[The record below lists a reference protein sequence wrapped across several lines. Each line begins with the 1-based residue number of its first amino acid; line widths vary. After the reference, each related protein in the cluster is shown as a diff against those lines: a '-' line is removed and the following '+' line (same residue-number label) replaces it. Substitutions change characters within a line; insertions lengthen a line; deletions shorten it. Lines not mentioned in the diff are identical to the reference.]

1 MNKLLLGILI
11 IAVAGGGYYA
21 YTAMNKDDDAMEH
34 NDTMTNDDAMDN
46 MASPSPSVSND
57 PMVSVGVS
65 VGVGTVKS
73 FTINASNF
81 KFDPKEIKV
90 KQGDTVKITLK
101 SSGMP
106 HDWNVDEITGAKT
119 RILQSGEEQ
128 TIEFKADKKGTFE
141 YYCSVGQHRAN
152 GMVGKLIVE

>member
-1 MNKLLLGILI
+1 MNKLLIGII
-11 IAVAGGGYYA
+11 VIALAVGGYYA
-21 YTAMNKDDDAMEH
+21 YTMNNGDVDA
-34 NDTMTNDDAMDN
+34 TPTPTTLAS
-46 MASPSPSVSND
+46 ATPTASVSPSLSASTTPG
-57 PMVSVGVS
+57 VSVGVS

-73 FTINASNF
+73 FTVTASNF

-106 HDWNVDEITGAKT
+106 HDWNVDGITGAKT
-119 RILQSGEEQ
+119 NILQSGQEQ